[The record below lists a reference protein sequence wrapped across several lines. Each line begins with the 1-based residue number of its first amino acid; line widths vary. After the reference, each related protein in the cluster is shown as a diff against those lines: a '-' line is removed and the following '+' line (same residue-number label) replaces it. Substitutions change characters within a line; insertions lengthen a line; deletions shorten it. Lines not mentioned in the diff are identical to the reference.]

1 MNSKYFL
8 FAFVILISLWACEDD
23 PTKPLD
29 VPKLEQPAFKFK
41 EVVTWYSEEAQRKIH
56 LEAPTQLIYQNED
69 IAYPE
74 GMLITMYDDQGRL
87 NTTLTADSGRH
98 IKQTDLFEARGNVKV
113 VNHQKEQTFT
123 SESLYWNQRVE
134 QIYTDDS
141 LEIITPTERL
151 TGIGMTSDERFEV
164 YKIRRPLGTFLVKS
178 QGQVP
183 VQEPNST
190 KPERG
195 PSFDSLMQRYKTQ
208 KNLEKAAVP
217 KKKQPILQRNAPK
230 TKNKDGIK

>member
-1 MNSKYFL
+1 MKPTHFL
-8 FAFVILISLWACEDD
+8 FALVMLINVWACEDD
-23 PTKPLD
+23 PTKPMD
-29 VPKLEQPAFKFK
+29 VPKLEQPAFEFK

-74 GMLITMYDDQGRL
+74 GMLITMYDDQGQL
-87 NTTLTADSGRH
+87 NTTLVADSGRH
-98 IKQTDLFEARGNVKV
+98 IKQTDLFTAKGNVKV
-113 VNHQKEQTFT
+113 INHQKKQTFT
-123 SESLYWNQRVE
+123 SQSLYWNQRVE

-164 YKIRRPLGTFLVKS
+164 YKIQRPLGTFLIKK
-178 QGQVP
+178 QGPAP
-183 VQEPNST
+183 VEDTQST

-208 KNLEKAAVP
+208 KKLERDP
-217 KKKQPILQRNAPK
+217 IPTKKKSLLQTNSPK
-230 TKNKDGIK
+230 MKKKDGS